1 MRFEEEMLGLLP
13 RLRRFAHALARNSA
27 DADDLLQAAVER
39 ALLKREQWQPGTR
52 LDSWMY
58 RIMRNLWIDTVR
70 AEGRRGETFAPP
82 DEGERIG
89 RDGGQETAVEIGNVS
104 RAMRAMPPEQ
114 REAIALVVVEGFA
127 YKDAAKILD
136 IPIGTLTSRLVRG
149 REALMARLG
158 EAA

>member
-1 MRFEEEMLGLLP
+1 LRFEEEILGLLP
-13 RLRRFAHALARNSA
+13 RLRRFAHALARNAA

-39 ALLKREQWQPGTR
+39 ALLKRDQWQPGTR

-70 AEGRRGETFAPP
+70 AEGRRGETFVPP
-82 DEGERIG
+82 DEGDRIG
-89 RDGGQETAVEIGNVS
+89 IAGDQETAVELGNVG
-104 RAMRAMPPEQ
+104 RAMRALPPEQ
-114 REAIALVVVEGFA
+114 REAVALVVVEGFA
-127 YKDAAKILD
+127 YKEAAEILD
-136 IPIGTLTSRLVRG
+136 IPMGTLTSRLVRG